1 MNLRRTRAVAQKEI
15 LHILRDPR
23 SLIMALGLPVIMLVL
38 FGYALTLDVDRIP
51 LLICD
56 QSETPLSR
64 ELISR
69 FEGSLYL
76 HVKGKTES
84 PEAIEA
90 EILRGETLAGLVI
103 PLNFARSIEIG
114 QKAQVQFLID
124 GSDSNTASIALG
136 YAEAIVLAE
145 NLNLA
150 GWAKGGR
157 PGMVRIE
164 NRVRMLYNHE
174 QESKNYI
181 VPGLVAVI
189 LMIIAALLTSL
200 TLAKEWE
207 TGTMEQLLSTPVRS
221 SELVLGKMSAYFI
234 LGVVDTLIAIVL
246 GIVVFEVP
254 MRGSFVLL
262 GLSCMIFLIGALF
275 WGILLSAVTKNQ
287 LLAYQ
292 AGVLTS
298 FLPAFLLSGFMFAI
312 ENMPQG
318 VQLFTYVVP
327 ARYMITLLRGIFLK
341 GVGLEAL
348 FWEFLLLTLF
358 ALLVFFVAT
367 RKLKR
372 EIV

>member
-1 MNLRRTRAVAQKEI
+1 
-15 LHILRDPR
+15 
-23 SLIMALGLPVIMLVL
+23 MALGLPVVMLIL

-51 LLICD
+51 LLIYD
-56 QSETPLSR
+56 QSETVHSR
-64 ELISR
+64 ELVSR
-69 FEGSLYL
+69 FVGSRYFQVLGRARS
-76 HVKGKTES
+76 HR
-84 PEAIEA
+84 AIETG
-90 EILRGETLAGLVI
+90 ILRGTVLAGLVI
-103 PLNFARSIEIG
+103 PLDFAKQMERGEEAKI
-114 QKAQVQFLID
+114 QLLID

-136 YAEAIVLAE
+136 YANAIILAE
-145 NLNLA
+145 NLSLIS
-150 GWAKGGR
+150 GSTKGVL
-157 PGMVRIE
+157 PGIVTVE
-164 NRVRMLYNHE
+164 NRLRLLYNHE

-221 SELVLGKMSAYFI
+221 SELVLGKMAAYFI
-234 LGVVDTLIAIVL
+234 LGVMDTLIAIAL

-254 MRGSFVLL
+254 MRGSHLLL

-275 WGILLSAVTKNQ
+275 WGILLSATTRNQ

-312 ENMPQG
+312 ENMPEG
-318 VQLFTYVVP
+318 VQFVTYAVP

-341 GVGLEAL
+341 GVGLEVL
-348 FWEFLLLTLF
+348 LWEFLLLTLF
-358 ALLVFFVAT
+358 ALVVFLFAT
-367 RKLKR
+367 KKLKR